1 MVQLCSLGLVIQEQ
15 AAGLDHDSPT
25 AEYVGN
31 GPEACVFILPFSM
44 RKEYSWPLFVERTID
59 LWSWK
64 IPTNLHLFVVVRENV
79 NARENLAVEPS

>member
-25 AEYVGN
+25 VEYVGN

-44 RKEYSWPLFVERTID
+44 RKEYSWSLFVERTID
-59 LWSWK
+59 LWY
-64 IPTNLHLFVVVRENV
+64 ILENTYQV
-79 NARENLAVEPS
+79 APICSCARKC